1 MADKMTNSFPK
12 SKILSTEHFINTFKT
27 GMKNNERFCFV
38 LGSGASVESGI
49 PMGGTLEME
58 WMGYLMGESP
68 DSADNSLTSNP
79 QDTKQL
85 ADELK
90 EEGKLQ
96 HEFKQ
101 IQEAWEKAKKEKRS
115 TLSSEYYFDLF
126 KLRFHPNHRNGYYYL
141 QNLMEGKEP
150 SFGYHPLAQL
160 LTDGKRN
167 NLVITTNFDSLV
179 EDALFMYTRSK
190 PLVINHELL
199 ADYIDNQNIQRPIIA
214 KVHRGMFF
222 DPLNDPENTQELK
235 GRWHQVLEHA
245 FRIYTP
251 IVVGYG
257 GGDHSLMDF
266 LKEKSTEMPN
276 GIYWCYMEEYGLP
289 DENIRDTVRRHDG
302 CLVKM
307 HGFDA
312 FMLAIG
318 NELYPDK
325 ISTNAT
331 EKYLTARTNE
341 RIDSYNK
348 AVAKLEKKA
357 NESVAEESED
367 AATASEALQE
377 FVQREEEEKQEREN
391 NEQLTAWDYNKQGY
405 AYYYNG
411 EQYEEAIE
419 CFGKAIQIQPDN
431 AMFYYNRGASY
442 SACEKYKKALLDYNE
457 AIRLDSQHVETYYN
471 RGIAHYMLKEYDKA
485 LADFDMAIK
494 FNPQYS
500 YAYNNRGFIHEER
513 AEYGSAILDYTLSTK
528 FDSQNVEAYVNRGN
542 VYRKLG
548 EYEKALSDYN
558 VALNLNPQHK
568 EALKNRKKTL
578 QALGRSEEE

>member
-1 MADKMTNSFPK
+1 MADKVTNPFPK
-12 SKILSTEHFINTFKT
+12 SRILSTEHFINTFKT
-27 GMKNNERFCFV
+27 GMDNNERFCFV

-58 WMGYLMGESP
+58 WMDYLMGESP
-68 DSADNSLTSNP
+68 DSADNLLTSNP
-79 QDTKQL
+79 QDTEQL
-85 ADELK
+85 AYELK

-245 FRIYTP
+245 FRTYTP
-251 IVVGYG
+251 VVIGYG

-289 DENIRDTVRRHDG
+289 DKNIRDAVQRHDG

-307 HGFDA
+307 RGFDS

-318 NELYPDK
+318 NALYPDK

-367 AATASEALQE
+367 TATASEAIQE
-377 FVQREEEEKQEREN
+377 FVQREKEEKQEREN
-391 NEQLTAWDYNKQGY
+391 NKELTAWDYNKQGY

-442 SACEKYKKALLDYNE
+442 SACKKYKKALLDYNE

-494 FNPQYS
+494 FNPQHS

-513 AEYGSAILDYTLSTK
+513 EEYGSAILDYTLSTK

-548 EYEKALSDYN
+548 EYEKALSDYD
-558 VALNLNPQHK
+558 VALSLNPQHK
-568 EALKNRKKTL
+568 EALENRKMTL
-578 QALGRSEEE
+578 QALGRSEED

>member
-1 MADKMTNSFPK
+1 MADKVTNSFPK
-12 SKILSTEHFINTFKT
+12 SRILSTEQFINTFKI

-58 WMGYLMGESP
+58 WMDYLMGEGP

-79 QDTKQL
+79 QDTEQL

-90 EEGKLQ
+90 KEGKLQ

-160 LTDGKRN
+160 LTDGNKN

-245 FRIYTP
+245 FRTYTP
-251 IVVGYG
+251 VVIGYG

-289 DENIRDTVRRHDG
+289 DKNIRDAVQRHDG
-302 CLVKM
+302 CLVRM
-307 HGFDA
+307 HGFDS

-331 EKYLTARTNE
+331 EKYLTARTND
-341 RIDSYNK
+341 RIEKYNE
-348 AVAKLEKKA
+348 AVEKLKKKA
-357 NESVAEESED
+357 KEYIAEESED
-367 AATASEALQE
+367 TATASEAIQE

-391 NEQLTAWDYNKQGY
+391 SEQLTAWDYNKQGN
-405 AYYYNG
+405 AYSREG
-411 EQYEEAIE
+411 QYEEAME
-419 CFGKAIQIQPDN
+419 CYEKAIKMQPEN
-431 AMFYYNRGASY
+431 AVFYYNRGTAY
-442 SACEKYKKALLDYNE
+442 GKC
-457 AIRLDSQHVETYYN
+457 
-471 RGIAHYMLKEYDKA
+471 KEYDKA
-485 LADFDMAIK
+485 LADYNMAIK
-494 FNPQYS
+494 IDPQNS
-500 YAYNNRGFIHEER
+500 YAYNNRGNVYYNRREYEKAMSDYNMAIKIDPQYSR
-513 AEYGSAILDYTLSTK
+513 AYNNRGIVYYNRGEFENALSDYNAAIKY
-528 FDSQNVEAYVNRGN
+528 DSQYTDAYNNRGN
-542 VYRKLG
+542 LYYKLG
-548 EYEKALSDYN
+548 EYEKALSDYD
-558 VALNLNPQHK
+558 VALSLDPQHE
-568 EALKNRKKTL
+568 EALKNRKMTL